1 MTQVYD
7 LSDPLKPIHIRN
19 FGLVGQE
26 PGATGAVPMELH
38 GGVSTGPQGNRI
50 YFGHGTNKGGVLQIV
65 DREKLLK
72 GPKEPTPDNLRYPE
86 ISRIEM
92 LPFNG
97 AHTVFPMLQMPVAEF
112 AQDKD
117 GKVRDI
123 VMIVD
128 EQIRNECQEE
138 RQIVWFVDVTVEA
151 KPMVVSNFSV
161 PEASGSFCQR
171 GGRFGAHSSNES
183 MAPVFYKKVAFI
195 TYFNAG
201 VRAVDVRNP
210 YQPKEIGYFIPSIT
224 EATDKR
230 CIKVDGQDRCKT
242 AIQSNNVET
251 DDRGY
256 VYVVDRANTGM
267 HILELSGDAR
277 AVAGMQ

>member
-1 MTQVYD
+1 
-7 LSDPLKPIHIRN
+7 
-19 FGLVGQE
+19 
-26 PGATGAVPMELH
+26 
-38 GGVSTGPQGNRI
+38 
-50 YFGHGTNKGGVLQIV
+50 
-65 DREKLLK
+65 
-72 GPKEPTPDNLRYPE
+72 
-86 ISRIEM
+86 M

-97 AHTVFPMLQMPVAEF
+97 AHTVFPMLQMPMAEF
-112 AQDKD
+112 AKDKD
-117 GKVRDI
+117 GEVRDI

-128 EQIRNECQEE
+128 EQIRNECQEA
-138 RQIVWFVDVTVEA
+138 RQMVWFVDVTVEA
-151 KPMVVSNFSV
+151 KPMVVSNFYV
-161 PEASGSFCQR
+161 PEASGNFCQR

-201 VRAVDVRNP
+201 VRAVDVRDP

-230 CIKVDGQDRCKT
+230 CIKVDGKDRCKI

-256 VYVVDRANTGM
+256 IYVVDRANTGM
-267 HILELSGDAR
+267 HILELTGDAR